1 LRAQPQVKSMKE
13 FSPRSGRQINNIH
26 LCRPLRGLTTFIG
39 VRSLGCAR
47 KASLHP
53 RLYAQRPL
61 RGLNY
66 AEDQA
71 QQNYAGSTRQR
82 IRTQQNYAGSGEIQK
97 ERVNADGHNVFSA

>member
-1 LRAQPQVKSMKE
+1 MLL
-13 FSPRSGRQINNIH
+13 I
-26 LCRPLRGLTTFIG
+26 CRPLRGLNSFIDFTW
-39 VRSLGCAR
+39 GCAR

-71 QQNYAGSTRQR
+71 QQNYAGS
-82 IRTQQNYAGSGEIQK
+82 GGIQK
-97 ERVNADGHNVFSA
+97 EAAAVRHYNPKVERV